1 MTMEASSSVP
11 LHCGAHELDSEDV
24 DDDDDDDHDHDD
36 DDDHGFVWKYGNHIN
51 Q

>member
-24 DDDDDDDHDHDD
+24 DDDDDD
-36 DDDHGFVWKYGNHIN
+36 HGFV
-51 Q
+51 

>member
-24 DDDDDDDHDHDD
+24 DDDDDDDHDHDHD
-36 DDDHGFVWKYGNHIN
+36 DDDHGFV
-51 Q
+51 

>member
-24 DDDDDDDHDHDD
+24 DDDDDDHDHDHDD
-36 DDDHGFVWKYGNHIN
+36 DDDHGFV
-51 Q
+51 